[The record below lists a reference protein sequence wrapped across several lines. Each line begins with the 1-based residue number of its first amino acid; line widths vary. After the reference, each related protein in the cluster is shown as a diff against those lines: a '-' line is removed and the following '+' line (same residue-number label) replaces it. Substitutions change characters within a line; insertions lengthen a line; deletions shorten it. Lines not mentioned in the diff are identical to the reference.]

1 MTNPDSEIER
11 QEILDI
17 LINDPAIFLNVY
29 ENEDLIVPS
38 ESVDAI
44 LALIDS
50 QILQARLQMKVNI
63 WQQFKTQMDLQS
75 LSTPPTDGSRFR
87 TPLEELTIILENQ
100 VPLAELEALLTK
112 QQEGK

>member
-1 MTNPDSEIER
+1 MNTQDIRETIEAFISDYQNSDDNWLKLR
-11 QEILDI
+11 
-17 LINDPAIFLNVY
+17 
-29 ENEDLIVPS
+29 
-38 ESVDAI
+38 ESVVS
-44 LALIDS
+44 LVDS